1 MSKRIIK
8 NIVMIVLIIVLCITM
23 YFTVNGKRN
32 NFEPQ
37 EEMIQKIS
45 EEGIDLEKPDNEIM
59 LENGEKPEGM
69 ERRNG
74 DFGEGTSMSEPPE
87 KPEGEEFEK
96 REMPEG
102 MNRGEKN
109 GAIRDKQTNP
119 TMIILCTMEALGI
132 SILTIY
138 LILSKF
144 NKLTLSETLENK
156 SKISSFIVIVIL
168 VTAIITMLVMLINK
182 NSKEKFEIPKG
193 DMMPM
198 EENIEK
204 TTKAEEVDS
213 GEKVNTELINLSEY
227 TSNITITESGSYTLT
242 GEFSNTV
249 LVDANG
255 EVTLNLNNV
264 KISNEITAALANI
277 STNGLTINLIDG
289 TTNTFSDGGS
299 SDYDACI
306 YSAGPIT
313 IKGNG
318 NLEVYG
324 NQEEGEGI
332 ATKTNDI
339 TIDGGN
345 IKIVANDDGLNAG
358 GNGGTIK
365 INDGTLHINAS
376 GDGIDS
382 NKNIVINGGYVYTIG
397 SSKGGDAGI
406 DSDDGTTINGG
417 EVIALGSDMLEKPL
431 DSSKQKVIA
440 TDLNTTISTGSELI
454 LKDFEG
460 KEIISFVADDS
471 FKTIIISN
479 SKLIEGKYNLY
490 KGTELVAELECK

>member
-59 LENGEKPEGM
+59 FENGEKPDGM

-96 REMPEG
+96 KEMPEG
-102 MNRGEKN
+102 INRGEKN
-109 GAIRDKQTNP
+109 GAIRDKQINP

-168 VTAIITMLVMLINK
+168 VTAIITMFVMLINK
-182 NSKEKFEIPKG
+182 NSKEKFELPKG

-204 TTKAEEVDS
+204 TTKAEEVDP

-332 ATKTNDI
+332 ATETNDI

-454 LKDFEG
+454 LKDSEG